1 MGVVQ
6 LVSLGLPLLSL
17 PYLAAVL
24 GAEQLGRMAFA
35 LSVAQILVM
44 LTDYGFNLS
53 ASKAVSVN
61 RHNPEKVA
69 EIWCSVT
76 LVRVLLALVGLA
88 CIGISA
94 LMFERARNELG
105 LFLIAYIMVLGNILY
120 PQWLFQGL
128 EKLKIISL
136 VQFVARVVVFALIF
150 VLVKTSTD
158 IYWALFLQAGSYLIG
173 GLLSL
178 PLVMNVIG
186 VQRLRWPK
194 SFEIIEQFKDGWHVF
209 LSTAANNTYTTSNAF
224 FLGLFI
230 EPASLAYY
238 HIAEK
243 IIRAIQ
249 TLNNPINNAIYPY
262 VTQLAAKENCGDLMR
277 FNRKLFYLLGFA
289 NLLICMIIYLIGPFI
304 IEYIFGSAYKPVY
317 AVLQIL
323 LLLPIIIVAGNVF
336 GIQTMLPLSMEAA
349 FSKILLSAAVV
360 NFIIFIPASYWF
372 GVIGG
377 AWANVIVEIFVAL
390 SMALILQRVGSNPL
404 FYKRENMVVDKS
416 K

>member
-1 MGVVQ
+1 LSKKRLIENALSMGVVQ

-53 ASKAVSVN
+53 ASKAVSVY

-136 VQFVARVVVFALIF
+136 VQLVARVIVFALIF
-150 VLVKTSTD
+150 ILVKSSSD
-158 IYWALFLQAGSYLIG
+158 IYWATFLQAGGYLFG
-173 GLLSL
+173 GILAL
-178 PLVMNVIG
+178 PLTLNALG
-186 VQRLRWPK
+186 PKRLRWPSPYK
-194 SFEIIEQFKDGWHVF
+194 LIEQLKQGWH
-209 LSTAANNTYTTSNAF
+209 
-224 FLGLFI
+224 LFI
-230 EPASLAYY
+230 F
-238 HIAEK
+238 
-243 IIRAIQ
+243 
-249 TLNNPINNAIYPY
+249 
-262 VTQLAAKENCGDLMR
+262 AA
-277 FNRKLFYLLGFA
+277 
-289 NLLICMIIYLIGPFI
+289 
-304 IEYIFGSAYKPVY
+304 
-317 AVLQIL
+317 
-323 LLLPIIIVAGNVF
+323 
-336 GIQTMLPLSMEAA
+336 AA
-349 FSKILLSAAVV
+349 
-360 NFIIFIPASYWF
+360 
-372 GVIGG
+372 
-377 AWANVIVEIFVAL
+377 
-390 SMALILQRVGSNPL
+390 Q
-404 FYKRENMVVDKS
+404 
-416 K
+416 